1 MPNRLSTV
9 PARIISH
16 KEINLEEYANAEA
29 GVAMGNI
36 NAKLL
41 GKMTVIVA
49 RTGLMP

>member
-16 KEINLEEYANAEA
+16 KEINLEEYASAEA

-36 NAKLL
+36 NAKVL
-41 GKMTVIVA
+41 GRITVIVA
-49 RTGLMP
+49 STGQMP